1 MDHTLVIVESPTK
14 AKTIRKFLPSNY
26 EVLASMGHVRDL
38 PKGAAEIPAAVKKEK
53 WSRIGVNT
61 TEDFEPLYIVPKDKK
76 KVVKELKDALKG
88 ATQLLL
94 ATDEDREGES
104 ISWHLMQI
112 LKPKIPTKRMV
123 FHEITK
129 KAINKALDQTREID
143 MELVQ
148 AQETRRILDRLFGY
162 ELSPLLW
169 KKVAPRLSAGRVQSV
184 SVRLL
189 VRRER
194 ERRSFKKASYWGI
207 KASLVKDNIT
217 FETKLFSLNGQRIS
231 NGSDFD
237 EQTGKLKEGNKSL
250 TIGKEQVND
259 LLKTFSSEDWLVSK
273 IEKKPSTRKP
283 VPPFTTSTLQQ
294 EANRKLRLS
303 ARETMRC
310 AQGLYERGFIT
321 YMRTDSVHLSEQAT
335 RAARECVSSMYGKE
349 YLSYSPRQFNS
360 TARNTQEAHEA
371 IRPAGEVFKTPK
383 ETNLTGRDLSLYD
396 LIWKRTVASQMSD
409 AILDKTIVKINSNN
423 HDGIFQS
430 EGEVIKF
437 DGFLKLYQET
447 KDNIVLDESKNNI
460 LPDFYEGEEV
470 NKIKISVTQSFSKAP
485 FRFSEATLVKKMEEL
500 GIGRPSTYAPTIS
513 TVMNRKYV
521 FKGTND
527 AKTRQI
533 VQYNISDEIIKETKT
548 ENFGSNKGK
557 LVPSEVGIL
566 VNEFLTNNFKN
577 IVDYNFTA
585 NVENEFDL
593 IANGAKDWKSII
605 NKFYEPFSLVI
616 EDVQK
621 NAKRETGERILGSD
635 PKSGRQLSV
644 KLGKYGPIAQI
655 GKVDD
660 EEKPL
665 FASLLPEQQIST
677 ISFEDAIKLFDL
689 PVYVG
694 DHENEKVEANIGRY
708 GPYIRYNKIFIPIPE
723 GFNPFTI
730 TLDKSIELIEAKKAA
745 QKPLITYKSHDVTK
759 GRGRFGPYLKWNNT
773 FINVHSKYDF
783 DSLTQQDCIE
793 LIEEKIKKD
802 KEKILVNWE
811 SDQITIEKGRWG
823 KIYVIQG
830 KKRVPLSKNI
840 DPLKISINDAKDILK
855 IKK

>member
-1 MDHTLVIVESPTK
+1 MSKNLVIVESPAK
-14 AKTIRKFLPSNY
+14 AKTIEKFLGGDFKVVSSNGHIADLPSNELGIDLENNY
-26 EVLASMGHVRDL
+26 SPKYKISTDKKDLVKKLKNQLKNVETVWLAS
-38 PKGAAEIPAAVKKEK
+38 
-53 WSRIGVNT
+53 
-61 TEDFEPLYIVPKDKK
+61 
-76 KVVKELKDALKG
+76 
-88 ATQLLL
+88 
-94 ATDEDREGES
+94 DEDREGEA
-104 ISWHLMQI
+104 IAWHLAEN
-112 LKPKIPTKRMV
+112 LNLDESKTKRIV
-123 FHEITK
+123 FREITENAIK
-129 KAINKALDQTREID
+129 SAIENPRQINKS
-143 MELVQ
+143 LVDAQQ
-148 AQETRRILDRLFGY
+148 ARRVLDRLVGY
-162 ELSPLLW
+162 KISPILW
-169 KKVAPRLSAGRVQSV
+169 RKVKGGLSAGRVQSV
-184 SVRLL
+184 ALRL
-189 VRRER
+189 VAER
-194 ERRSFKKASYWGI
+194 EKEIINFVPQSYFKTLGQFSKS
-207 KASLVKDNIT
+207 DNSIFT
-217 FETKLFSLNGQRIS
+217 SKYSKNIDEDEKFNDFLDGFIDAKFTVET
-231 NGSDFD
+231 
-237 EQTGKLKEGNKSL
+237 
-250 TIGKEQVND
+250 V
-259 LLKTFSSEDWLVSK
+259 
-273 IEKKPSTRKP
+273 EKKPITRKP
-283 VPPFTTSTLQQ
+283 SAPFTTSTLQQ
-294 EANRKLRLS
+294 EASRKLGFNVSR
-303 ARETMRC
+303 TMQA
-310 AQGLYERGFIT
+310 AQKLYEAGHIT
-321 YMRTDSVHLSEQAT
+321 YMRTDSNNLSEFAT
-335 RAARECVSSMYGKE
+335 KSIAEVISMNYGNQ
-349 YLSYSPRQFNS
+349 YSKTRIYS
-360 TARNTQEAHEA
+360 TKSKNAQQAHEA
-371 IRPAGEVFKTPK
+371 VRP
-383 ETNLTGRDLSLYD
+383 TNFSNKVLNLDSDQSNLYD

-423 HDGIFQS
+423 HEGTFQS

-447 KDNIVLDESKNNI
+447 KDNVVLDESKNNI
-460 LPDFYEGEEV
+460 LPNFEEGEAIK
-470 NKIKISVTQSFSKAP
+470 KIKISVTQSFSKAP

-521 FKGTND
+521 FKGTNN
-527 AKTRQI
+527 AKTRDI
-533 VQYNISDEIIKETKT
+533 IQYNISDKILKETKS

-577 IVDYNFTA
+577 IIDYNFTA
-585 NVENEFDL
+585 NVENEFDS
-593 IANGAKDWKSII
+593 IANGSKDWKSII

-621 NAKRETGERILGSD
+621 NAKRETGERILGTD

-677 ISFEDAIKLFDL
+677 ISVEDALKLFAL

-694 DHENEKVEANIGRY
+694 DFENEKVEANIGRY
-708 GPYIRYNKIFIPIPE
+708 GPYIRYDKIFIPIPE

-745 QKPLITYKSHDVTK
+745 QKPLLTYKSHDVTK

-773 FINVHSKYDF
+773 FINVNSKYDY
-783 DSLTQQDCIE
+783 DSLTEQDCID

-823 KIYVIQG
+823 KIYVIKG
-830 KKRVPLSKNI
+830 KKRVPISKNV